1 MPDERSPGPD
11 ERPADP
17 GRSPSPAYP
26 AEAEGGPLAEHPREQ
41 PPIDPFAHLA
51 PRPMSAPAEAEG
63 DGEGEVA
70 FEDEYDLDAE
80 PPQLVMIRTYAT
92 PVEADIARLSLE
104 AAGIPSVVSTDGSL
118 TMPFMIVASGIRLYV
133 PDWAVEEAEEA
144 LSVDDDADGRDDSDG
159 D

>member
-1 MPDERSPGPD
+1 MPDERLTDREP
-11 ERPADP
+11 
-17 GRSPSPAYP
+17 SPSPAHP
-26 AEAEGGPLAEHPREQ
+26 AESERGSAAEHPREQ

-51 PRPMSAPAEAEG
+51 REPASAEAEAETE
-63 DGEGEVA
+63 DEGEMA

-92 PVEADIARLSLE
+92 PVEADIARLALE
-104 AAGIPSVVSTDGSL
+104 AAEIPSVLSTDTSL

-144 LSVDDDADGRDDSDG
+144 LANDDVEDEDMKDEYAE
-159 D
+159 

>member
-1 MPDERSPGPD
+1 MPNERTLGPD

-17 GRSPSPAYP
+17 GRSSSPAHP
-26 AEAEGGPLAEHPREQ
+26 AEAGHAPLAEQPRGQ

-51 PRPMSAPAEAEG
+51 PQPAGAPAESESE
-63 DGEGEVA
+63 DESEMA

-92 PVEADIARLSLE
+92 PVEADIARLALE
-104 AAGIPSVVSTDGSL
+104 AAEIPSVLSTDTSL

-144 LSVDDDADGRDDSDG
+144 LSVDDVEDDDGE
-159 D
+159 

>member
-1 MPDERSPGPD
+1 MPDERPT
-11 ERPADP
+11 DP
-17 GRSPSPAYP
+17 EPSPSPAHP
-26 AEAEGGPLAEHPREQ
+26 AESERAQAAEHPRDQ

-51 PRPMSAPAEAEG
+51 PQPASAEPEAEP
-63 DGEGEVA
+63 DEEGEMA

-92 PVEADIARLSLE
+92 PVEADIARLALE
-104 AAGIPSVVSTDGSL
+104 AAEIPSVLSTDTSL

-144 LSVDDDADGRDDSDG
+144 LSNDDVQDEDMEDEYRE
-159 D
+159 